1 MSQVTLWS
9 TPAIPGVGAVNGI
22 VLRMTARE
30 LAEAKINALGSRRGT
45 QLSGQ

>member
-1 MSQVTLWS
+1 MGQAMLWS
-9 TPAIPGVGAVNGI
+9 TPASPGVGAVNGI

-30 LAEAKINALGSRRGT
+30 LAWAKINALGSRRGM